1 MRGFPAL
8 TRFAEAREGALALE
22 FALMAPML
30 MILLAGIIDV
40 GAAINRQMQLT
51 SAVQSGVQLAI
62 AQPPTAETLDT
73 IATAVR
79 LSAPEDPTDSQ
90 DVAVEMFCE
99 LASGAQASCADA
111 APGQAT
117 FVAIRLTETWQPALS
132 YPILQHAA
140 PLEASLTLRVR

>member
-8 TRFAEAREGALALE
+8 KRFAEARDGALALE

-30 MILLAGIIDV
+30 MILLAGVIDV

-62 AQPPTAETLDT
+62 AQPPTAETLGT
-73 IATAVR
+73 IAAAVR
-79 LSAPEDPTDSQ
+79 VSAPEDPTESQ
-90 DVAVEMFCE
+90 DVVVEMFCE
-99 LASGAQASCADA
+99 LASGAAASCAEP

-117 FVAIRLTETWQPALS
+117 YVTIRLSETWQPAIS
-132 YPILQHAA
+132 YPLLQHAV
-140 PLEASLTLRVR
+140 PLEANLTLRVR